1 MRVDIATELDHS
13 SGRVRSRRMT
23 QDTIDELQTCMALV
37 ADKRCKDSFKVVF
50 QHFAPKVKT
59 LAMRQLN
66 NEALAV
72 EIMQETMSQVWRK
85 AHLYHPEKGA
95 VSTWVYTIARNQCF
109 DLLRKTQTHSE
120 INIAEDIWPLVEQAI
135 PESEVFTDHLSDN
148 RLVQC
153 IDTLPDK
160 QKQVVQGVFFQELSQ
175 EQLARQLQ
183 IPLGT
188 VKSRLRLAL
197 LKLKKELGEQHD

>member
-1 MRVDIATELDHS
+1 MRVDIATKLGHNN
-13 SGRVRSRRMT
+13 GQVQSRKMT
-23 QDTIDELQTCMALV
+23 QDTSKALRECMALV
-37 ADKRCKDSFKVVF
+37 ADKRCKNSFKVVF
-50 QHFAPKVKT
+50 EHFALKVRT

-66 NEALAV
+66 NEALAG
-72 EIMQETMSQVWRK
+72 EITQETMSQVWRK

-120 INIAEDIWPLVEQAI
+120 INIADDIWPLIEQTV
-135 PESEVFTDHLSDN
+135 PESEVFADHLSDN
-148 RLVQC
+148 RLIQC

-160 QKQVVQGVFFQELSQ
+160 QKQVVRGVFFQELSQ

-197 LKLKKELGEQHD
+197 VKLKKELGEQHD